1 MLNDEIKKKSQKKK
15 LTKARKKKKEQWAS
29 NMKGEKMK
37 VYNWKKRKI

>member
-1 MLNDEIKKKSQKKK
+1 MKLKKNLKKKINQSQKKK
-15 LTKARKKKKEQWAS
+15 KDQWAS